1 MFRLPIS
8 AADAIW
14 GWEIYPPIEIC
25 LCANVSHIIYYP
37 HILIKFMVRVVMVW
51 LPVLT
56 PWLLPVWFQGSPES
70 GGYQIFWRC
79 ALSQCFHHICR
90 IRGLPDECE
99 YEYWLAMAKNYQTE
113 EMYLWWAWVPLKDF
127 LLFYPF
133 SPAIG
138 IYFLSL
144 NRSSH
149 WSIPFPFCKKILV
162 WSACHGSSVN
172 YMLSDIVSSPISLYM
187 QKKTLIGLRL
197 KTIMSRDY
205 INLKYMRF
213 TTW

>member
-25 LCANVSHIIYYP
+25 LCAKVSHIIYYTYIN
-37 HILIKFMVRVVMVW
+37 HVNGEGCYGVLASVNTMVASSLVSRV
-51 LPVLT
+51 T
-56 PWLLPVWFQGSPES
+56 
-70 GGYQIFWRC
+70 
-79 ALSQCFHHICR
+79 R
-90 IRGLPDECE
+90 IRGLPDFLKMCPYANVFTIFVESE
-99 YEYWLAMAKNYQTE
+99 DYQMNVDMNILNIWIYWLAMAKNYQTE
-113 EMYLWWAWVPLKDF
+113 EMSLWWAWVPLKDF

-149 WSIPFPFCKKILV
+149 WNIPFPFC
-162 WSACHGSSVN
+162 
-172 YMLSDIVSSPISLYM
+172 P
-187 QKKTLIGLRL
+187 
-197 KTIMSRDY
+197 
-205 INLKYMRF
+205 
-213 TTW
+213 